1 MVKQTLGLVMILKNE
16 AHNLKYSLEPL
27 AGLFD
32 EMVVVD
38 TGSSDDT
45 PRICTHLGAKVFFF
59 KWIDDFAAARN
70 HGLMHAQSDW
80 LLWLDADNAMPPESV
95 TILRS
100 LLPAEKNAI
109 IWAREYIT
117 STGGHLWQ
125 KRCFPR
131 SPAVRFHGRVHEQ
144 LMHPADW
151 RDIASPVIVKHWGYE
166 DPARVKAKGSYYL
179 ELLQRSLADDP
190 SDFYSHFQA
199 ARCLANL
206 RRFDEAADHLW
217 QAKHSKQAPAQN
229 SGLWVQANADL
240 ARLLE
245 RQGRHETAAEI
256 LDHVLEALPRSA
268 LAHFH
273 RGRLAHA
280 MGQWQSAR
288 HHLELAVKLG
298 LDAPIVDLDPIK
310 TQAQAGYFLGQALWR
325 LGELVAARVCFEQTL
340 DIMPGNLVCRAQ
352 LAKLLLE
359 QNDAANARGQAET
372 MLRLRPGDPTAL
384 RLLRA
389 CQEAP

>member
-1 MVKQTLGLVMILKNE
+1 
-16 AHNLKYSLEPL
+16 
-27 AGLFD
+27 
-32 EMVVVD
+32 
-38 TGSSDDT
+38 
-45 PRICTHLGAKVFFF
+45 
-59 KWIDDFAAARN
+59 
-70 HGLMHAQSDW
+70 MHAQSDW
-80 LLWLDADNAMPPESV
+80 LLWLDADNAMPPASV
-95 TILRS
+95 TTLRS
-100 LLPAEKNAI
+100 LLPTEKNAI
-109 IWAREYIT
+109 IWAQEYVT
-117 STGGHLWQ
+117 STGGRLWQ

-144 LMHPADW
+144 LMHPAGW
-151 RDIASPVIVKHWGYE
+151 RDIASPVAIKHWGYE

-190 SDFYSHFQA
+190 SDFYNHFQA

-206 RRFDEAADHLW
+206 RRFDDAIDHLW
-217 QAKHSKQAPAQN
+217 QVARDRQAPAQN
-229 SGLWVQANADL
+229 AGLWVQANADL

-245 RQGRHETAAEI
+245 RQGKHETAAML
-256 LDHVLEALPRSA
+256 LDHVLEELPRSG

-280 MGQWQSAR
+280 MSQWQSAR
-288 HHLELAVKLG
+288 HHLELAFKLG
-298 LDAPIVDLDPIK
+298 LGSPVVDLDPVK
-310 TQAQAGYFLGQALWR
+310 TQAQAGYYLGQALWR
-325 LGELVAARVCFEQTL
+325 LGELKAARLSFERTL
-340 DIMPGNLVCRAQ
+340 ELVPGDLACRAQ

-359 QNDAANARGQAET
+359 QSDATAARGQAET